1 MLHPV
6 LRIAYNLLTIPPIV
20 SEPQRSSQFSLI
32 MLNLE
37 IIRMNWGDFLI
48 TYPHPPID
56 PIIIH
61 LCDIE
66 IPLREPL
73 TGKVEKGLSS
83 PCLAQFINQLISPCI
98 KRWEGGWERYL
109 TLMKFYNFYGVKMT

>member
-37 IIRMNWGDFLI
+37 IIRMNWGDFFI

-61 LCDIE
+61 LCDTE
-66 IPLREPL
+66 IPHGEPL

-98 KRWEGGWERYL
+98 KRWGGRERYL